1 MNGLGPVEVV
11 AGEGEQGQ
19 KAAHVTDVGFEHRDV
34 SDLQKKGKKV
44 KMAEHNKSLST
55 SEMGTSA
62 KFQ

>member
-19 KAAHVTDVGFEHRDV
+19 KAAHVTDVGFEHGDV
-34 SDLQKKGKKV
+34 SNLQRKGK
-44 KMAEHNKSLST
+44 KMAEHNKNLST